1 MSEMHDKFTDFD
13 DFDDEEIVL
22 DITGDLTGTRVGGL
36 VVREVSEQQFS
47 FNSSDELKKRAFSAD
62 WTENE

>member
-1 MSEMHDKFTDFD
+1 MSEMHDKFA

-47 FNSSDELKKRAFSAD
+47 FNSSDELKKRAFPAD

>member
-1 MSEMHDKFTDFD
+1 MSEMYDKFA

-47 FNSSDELKKRAFSAD
+47 FNSSDELKKRAFPAD

>member
-1 MSEMHDKFTDFD
+1 MSDVYDKFA

-36 VVREVSEQQFS
+36 VVREVSEKQFS
-47 FNSSDELKKRAFSAD
+47 FNSSDEIKKRAFPAD